1 MSVIQKLMEK
11 IKYNKDNKE
20 SPQIKRNNQNTLDE
34 FFTNKSHSVKDL
46 QDIPNYYNDNL
57 LLFYQKENKKLNEI
71 NDKYLNIIN
80 ELKEKIVKLETN
92 SISNEVENEPM
103 FKLLK
108 ENEEKIEKKEKK
120 INKFKNILE
129 NISNFIDK
137 INYETFQVD
146 IPFDHFDSFDSN
158 NLSWKNG
165 NYYKSSSNAN
175 IQFPNNNLSQS
186 NEILSF
192 PSFSIQSKSKLNNLI

>member
-1 MSVIQKLMEK
+1 
-11 IKYNKDNKE
+11 
-20 SPQIKRNNQNTLDE
+20 
-34 FFTNKSHSVKDL
+34 
-46 QDIPNYYNDNL
+46 
-57 LLFYQKENKKLNEI
+57 
-71 NDKYLNIIN
+71 
-80 ELKEKIVKLETN
+80 
-92 SISNEVENEPM
+92 M

-146 IPFDHFDSFDSN
+146 IPFEHYDSFDSN

-165 NYYKSSSNAN
+165 NNYKCLNSAN
-175 IQFPNNNLSQS
+175 IQFPNNLSQS
-186 NEILSF
+186 NE
-192 PSFSIQSKSKLNNLI
+192 KL